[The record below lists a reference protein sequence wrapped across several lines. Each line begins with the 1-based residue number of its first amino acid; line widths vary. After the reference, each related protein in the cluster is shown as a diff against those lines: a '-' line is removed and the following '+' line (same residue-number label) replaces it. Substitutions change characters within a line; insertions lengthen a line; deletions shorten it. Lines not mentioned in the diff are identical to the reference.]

1 MQNVKK
7 GGMKKF
13 IAYSIK
19 HAENNGNIE
28 RRYKQ
33 FDWLD
38 QRLTE
43 QFPCSLRP
51 QLPEKQASGRF
62 EHEFIERRK
71 VSLSRSRDV
80 RIGPVQTFLS
90 RTRFS

>member
-1 MQNVKK
+1 
-7 GGMKKF
+7 MKKF
-13 IAYSIK
+13 IAYTIK

-71 VSLSRSRDV
+71 VCQSERSLK
-80 RIGPVQTFLS
+80 QTVILTVGGTTLDFII
-90 RTRFS
+90 

>member
-1 MQNVKK
+1 
-7 GGMKKF
+7 MKKF
-13 IAYSIK
+13 IAYTIK

-62 EHEFIERRK
+62 EVEFIERRK
-71 VSLSRSRDV
+71 VSSSKRSIWPEFRA
-80 RIGPVQTFLS
+80 G
-90 RTRFS
+90 

>member
-1 MQNVKK
+1 
-7 GGMKKF
+7 MKKF
-13 IAYSIK
+13 IAYTIK

-71 VSLSRSRDV
+71 VSEKIKGRVLGSEIPGIIIFPGILNSNFRSC
-80 RIGPVQTFLS
+80 
-90 RTRFS
+90 

>member
-1 MQNVKK
+1 MHSKFISGIQFISGISLIFAKRVK

-13 IAYSIK
+13 IAYTIK

-71 VSLSRSRDV
+71 VCL
-80 RIGPVQTFLS
+80 
-90 RTRFS
+90 